1 MWIHFVPMQLFYL
14 LIAAAHCDEE
24 FAQINFCVQIFLSGI
39 FGGGVVIHPYRA
51 LPENYGARS
60 QLVRSGQG
68 VTPPLQTS
76 PPSKELKEK
85 HRLPARRAQA
95 PARGAA
101 RGKGGVNQTPRGLV
115 NPPFSSAFQLRPD
128 HGARYQPPKVET
140 SSVVQPKLNPARVF
154 LPGRACATMR
164 HDASHFF

>member
-1 MWIHFVPMQLFYL
+1 MRNLHKLIFVCKYFCP
-14 LIAAAHCDEE
+14 E
-24 FAQINFCVQIFLSGI
+24 FLAVGWSSTPTEPSPKITGRDPNWSGS
-39 FGGGVVIHPYRA
+39 VK
-51 LPENYGARS
+51 
-60 QLVRSGQG
+60 G

-140 SSVVQPKLNPARVF
+140 SSVVQPKLNPARVL